1 MTLYRLPIIKAAQ
14 LDALDEK
21 EMVDGYLSGIH
32 GDDEPGNNHS
42 YSYWHGWRN
51 GHADK
56 FGKPDDAQR
65 ELAHDVV
72 RSGYNLAPKILYPA
86 LGEQT

>member
-1 MTLYRLPIIKAAQ
+1 MTLHRLPITKAFQ

-21 EMVDGYLSGIH
+21 EMVDGYLSGFS
-32 GDDEPGNNHS
+32 GDGEPGNNHS

-51 GHADK
+51 GRADK
-56 FGKPDDAQR
+56 FGKPDHAQH

-72 RSGYNLAPKILYPA
+72 RSGYSLLPKVLYPA